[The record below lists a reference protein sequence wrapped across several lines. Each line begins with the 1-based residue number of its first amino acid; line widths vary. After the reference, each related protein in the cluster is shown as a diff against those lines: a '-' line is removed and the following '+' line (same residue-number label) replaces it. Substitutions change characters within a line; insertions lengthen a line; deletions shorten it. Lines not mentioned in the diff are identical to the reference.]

1 MTTTGEAILTVS
13 YWVVVR
19 LLDRRGRY
27 VVVDTSVAPPV
38 QVFGPTTRQEAEA
51 HARVLAGLFSAVYGQ
66 TLP

>member
-1 MTTTGEAILTVS
+1 VTTTGEAVLTVS

-38 QVFGPTTRQEAEA
+38 QVFGPTTRREAEA
-51 HARVLAGLFSAVYGQ
+51 HARVQAGLFSAVYGQ